1 MMCRCLFSVGNMI
14 VHAKLEPHGVKKIP
28 FLWLHVCAMLMRPKC
43 ITDDVYGKLKDTM
56 ENLKWT
62 IHASHAAFES
72 PGEMGEEKQQE
83 GVDEVS
89 CARREDTYLAH
100 LLTLELPQ
108 MDRMA

>member
-1 MMCRCLFSVGNMI
+1 MI

-83 GVDEVS
+83 AVDEVS